1 MAYLKKSDYSL
12 RISIV
17 HLDEILTQA
26 AATSGLTVDQ
36 VRDNA
41 ENLAYAEIKAW
52 LSAKYK
58 ITEELGLDSASTD
71 RNPLIM
77 KWAIDISL
85 YTIHFTVN
93 PRDIPEIRE
102 KAYKAAKEELEAA
115 RDATILP
122 GLAQKDSFYTRHLL
136 GSQEKFTSKEFD
148 VTEFCE

>member
-26 AATSGLTVDQ
+26 ALTSGLTADQ
-36 VRDNA
+36 VRENA

-71 RNPLIM
+71 RNPLVI
-77 KWAIDISL
+77 KWAIDCAL

-93 PRDIPEIRE
+93 PRDVPEIRE
-102 KAYKAAKEELEAA
+102 KAYKMAKEELEAA

-122 GLAQKDSFYTRHLL
+122 GLAQKDTFYTRHLL

-148 VTEFCE
+148 LTEFE